1 MSQRTA
7 VLTVYLCTACTAISA
22 SLLPHVDDAGAVLIF
37 AQTLGILLI
46 VALLESAD
54 GKAKP

>member
-1 MSQRTA
+1 M
-7 VLTVYLCTACTAISA
+7 YLCTGCTAIAA
-22 SLLPHVDDAGAVLIF
+22 SLLPHVDDVGAVLVF
-37 AQTLGILLI
+37 AQTFGILLI